1 MRKIVEIIEIIRQHK
16 NLKSEAQVAAAIN
29 MSQQALNKHK
39 IRESYPYDQL
49 IAFCEEEDLSL
60 DWLLLGREPAQ
71 KEKEIGELRK
81 LLKSVEKK
89 LK

>member
-39 IRESYPYDQL
+39 IRGSYPYDQL
-49 IAFCEEEDLSL
+49 IAFCEDESLSF
-60 DWLLLGREPAQ
+60 DWLVIGREPAD
-71 KEKEIGELRK
+71 KEKEIDELRK